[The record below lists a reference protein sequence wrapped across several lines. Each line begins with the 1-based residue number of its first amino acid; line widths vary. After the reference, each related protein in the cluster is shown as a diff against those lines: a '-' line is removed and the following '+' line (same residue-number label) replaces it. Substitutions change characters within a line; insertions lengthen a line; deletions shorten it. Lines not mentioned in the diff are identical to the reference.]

1 MTKYEIEIERV
12 TYITYTVEAEDQD
25 EAEEKALH
33 FAVKDYGEDA
43 TYQAIDHEEF
53 V

>member
-12 TYITYTVEAEDQD
+12 TYITYTIEAENED

-33 FAVKDYGEDA
+33 LAVKDYGEDA

-53 V
+53 L